1 MNKTVTIESKN
12 YKYQETYG
20 GAIHVS
26 DFNTYYEGTR
36 NIADKIVSDWKFD
49 EQCKRNEINLER
61 KF

>member
-12 YKYQETYG
+12 HKHQDTYG
-20 GAIHVS
+20 GTIHIS

-36 NIADKIVSDWKFD
+36 NIAERIESDWKFD
-49 EQCKRNEINLER
+49 EQCKRNAINLER